1 MNHDNGIDARALSQ
15 FKDFSAFSSLQLDK
29 IAVSMT
35 VKKIKKGTRIFDQD
49 EAAKMLYLVL
59 SGTVKLSLV
68 NDGGRDVLLSLLPP
82 GEIFGLGSFLPATQH
97 PFRSDA
103 FSDCTIG
110 VIRPEALIDAL
121 LGIPGE
127 LFIRFNELT
136 MSRVWTMFLRC
147 TRGIGLNLRKRLAL
161 ALLEISESF
170 GKQHSRG
177 TALSIDLT
185 HEDLANAIGVSRQK
199 VTNCLA
205 EFERRRILIRNGR
218 RLIIDSRRL
227 RQVVQGA

>member
-1 MNHDNGIDARALSQ
+1 MI
-15 FKDFSAFSSLQLDK
+15 
-29 IAVSMT
+29 
-35 VKKIKKGTRIFDQD
+35 
-49 EAAKMLYLVL
+49 YLVV

-68 NDGGRDVLLSLLPP
+68 NEGGRDVLLSLLPP
-82 GEIFGLGSFLPATQH
+82 GEIFGLGSFLSATQH

-103 FSDCTIG
+103 FSDCTVG
-110 VIRPEALIDAL
+110 VIRPEALINAL

-127 LFIRFNELT
+127 VLIRFNELT

-177 TALSIDLT
+177 TALSIGLT

-205 EFERRRILIRNGR
+205 EFERQRILKRDGR
-218 RLIIDSRRL
+218 RLIIDCHRL
-227 RQVVQGA
+227 RQVIQGA